1 MNVVTGKV
9 LESAEGPSSLQ
20 QFSIVLC
27 AIEGGDCPRSFGKRS
42 LIKSATFGL
51 KRGLGGKIDPGNG
64 GGVGVGVMGE
74 GSKEC
79 GTRTRRKLT
88 FTSRTRGKE
97 TGWGLVIQSQVPQP
111 PLSKVDFASG
121 GRRCSDTGGPLEASV
136 KSSWVVGN
144 FSVSKVLSLQ
154 AQGLSLSLSPHMK
167 SQAWWFVLELPAV
180 GWGSLV
186 DSWDLLASQPSLIIK
201 DTLS

>member
-97 TGWGLVIQSQVPQP
+97 TGWGPGYPVPGAT
-111 PLSKVDFASG
+111 AS
-121 GRRCSDTGGPLEASV
+121 SV
-136 KSSWVVGN
+136 KGRLCLRWSR
-144 FSVSKVLSLQ
+144 VL
-154 AQGLSLSLSPHMK
+154 
-167 SQAWWFVLELPAV
+167 
-180 GWGSLV
+180 
-186 DSWDLLASQPSLIIK
+186 
-201 DTLS
+201 

>member
-9 LESAEGPSSLQ
+9 PESAEGPSSLQ

-42 LIKSATFGL
+42 LIKSSTFGL

-79 GTRTRRKLT
+79 GTRIRRKLT
-88 FTSRTRGKE
+88 FTSRTRGE
-97 TGWGLVIQSQVPQP
+97 RNRAGSGYPVPGAT
-111 PLSKVDFASG
+111 AS
-121 GRRCSDTGGPLEASV
+121 SV
-136 KSSWVVGN
+136 KSRLCLRWTR
-144 FSVSKVLSLQ
+144 VL
-154 AQGLSLSLSPHMK
+154 
-167 SQAWWFVLELPAV
+167 
-180 GWGSLV
+180 
-186 DSWDLLASQPSLIIK
+186 
-201 DTLS
+201 